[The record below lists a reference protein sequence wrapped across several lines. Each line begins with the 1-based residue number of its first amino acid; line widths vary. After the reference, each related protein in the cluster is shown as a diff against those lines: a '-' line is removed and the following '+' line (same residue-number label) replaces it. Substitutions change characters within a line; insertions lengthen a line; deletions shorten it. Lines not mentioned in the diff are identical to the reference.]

1 MLKRML
7 SLLLAMLLLATG
19 CAFAEEAE
27 SHDVPDDRT
36 VISYWNLITGPDADV
51 LNSIIAEYNNSQDK
65 VWIDCYCW
73 DWDDY
78 YTKLRLAILSGTG
91 PDLALAHCDNI
102 ASLYDAGC
110 LECIETEFERFGLSY
125 DYSTNVSPALE
136 SITFNGKHYSVPQ
149 DVLAMVMIYN
159 KGVYRELGLLDENDK
174 PNFFGS
180 MEDWMAAGELV
191 ESSYDMYGSGFDA
204 TGYGMTGAF
213 LGLYY
218 QLGGDTEW
226 LGEDRLTD
234 GLDADIA
241 VKALEQLSNLYSH
254 NAMEGSGWELFI
266 NQMTPVTNIGTW
278 SVNYAIETAEAN
290 GIELGICPFPA
301 LLNPESK
308 AHLSWS
314 HSLFLPVNATR
325 TDEETKA
332 ALEFVL

>member
-110 LECIETEFERFGLSY
+110 LECIETEF
-125 DYSTNVSPALE
+125 V
-136 SITFNGKHYSVPQ
+136 
-149 DVLAMVMIYN
+149 
-159 KGVYRELGLLDENDK
+159 
-174 PNFFGS
+174 
-180 MEDWMAAGELV
+180 
-191 ESSYDMYGSGFDA
+191 
-204 TGYGMTGAF
+204 
-213 LGLYY
+213 
-218 QLGGDTEW
+218 
-226 LGEDRLTD
+226 RL
-234 GLDADIA
+234 
-241 VKALEQLSNLYSH
+241 
-254 NAMEGSGWELFI
+254 
-266 NQMTPVTNIGTW
+266 
-278 SVNYAIETAEAN
+278 
-290 GIELGICPFPA
+290 
-301 LLNPESK
+301 
-308 AHLSWS
+308 
-314 HSLFLPVNATR
+314 
-325 TDEETKA
+325 
-332 ALEFVL
+332 